1 VGKLE
6 NGSEACDMSA
16 GDIIGKILRVIAIL
30 VLGLFLFAGLVLGA
44 CFILAR

>member
-1 VGKLE
+1 
-6 NGSEACDMSA
+6 MSA
-16 GDIIGKILRVIAIL
+16 GDIIGKILRGIVIV